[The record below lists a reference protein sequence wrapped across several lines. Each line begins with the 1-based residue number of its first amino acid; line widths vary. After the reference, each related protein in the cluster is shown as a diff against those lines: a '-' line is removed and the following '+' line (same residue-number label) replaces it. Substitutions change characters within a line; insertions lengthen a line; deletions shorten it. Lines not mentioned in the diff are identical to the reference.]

1 MTITTTS
8 TAQSAQGT
16 TIAIDTSATST
27 PDFVVIPNIS
37 EISGF
42 DGKATA
48 IDTTT
53 LSSTAKET
61 VLGLQDWG
69 DVTLTTQI
77 NLQEATH
84 AALLAA
90 KKASTLRNFEVTLS
104 DGSTL
109 TFAAFVSSFPIGAKV
124 DAIITGSVTLSI
136 TGDITVVVGSAS

>member
-16 TIAIDTSATST
+16 TIAIDTSVSGTA
-27 PDFVVIPNIS
+27 DFTIIPNIS
-37 EISGF
+37 EVTGF

-77 NLQEATH
+77 NLKEATH

-90 KKASTLRNFEVTLS
+90 KKASVAKSFEVTLS
-104 DGSTL
+104 DGSTISFL
-109 TFAAFVSSFPIGAKV
+109 AFVSSFPISAKV
-124 DAIITGSVTLSI
+124 DAVYTGSITLSI
-136 TGDITVVVGSAS
+136 TGDITVTVGT